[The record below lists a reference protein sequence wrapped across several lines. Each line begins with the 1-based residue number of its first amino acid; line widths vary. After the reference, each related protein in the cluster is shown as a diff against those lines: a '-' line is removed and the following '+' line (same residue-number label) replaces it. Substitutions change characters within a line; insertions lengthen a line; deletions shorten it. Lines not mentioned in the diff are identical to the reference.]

1 MAFTHLH
8 VHTEYSLLDGVNKIP
23 KLYERVKDLGMNSV
37 AISDHGVMFG
47 VAEFWKK
54 SGDYGVKPIIGCE
67 IYVAPKERTLREAVN
82 GIKYYH
88 LLLLAKNKIGYHN
101 LLKIVSL
108 GQLEGMYYKPR
119 VDKETLEKYSE
130 GLVCTSACMAGP
142 LSRHILRREYD
153 QAEDWLKFLKG
164 TFKENFYIEL
174 QRHGF
179 DQSDAFSDGF
189 SESSIHDT
197 LDSSSGEES
206 IDNINLQKFSNIKL
220 KEFAEKYKIPL
231 IATTDAHYLNK
242 EDKEVQTVLF
252 AVKDGKLIDEPDCRH
267 GYEGTYLLS
276 PEEMDFKFSDCKEAI
291 DNTQRVDEQIE
302 SFSIGFDRVQPKFW
316 NIPEGETSET
326 ELKRQTYEGALR
338 KYKKLNKEDPKKYES
353 ILVDLKKND
362 YSTTKTMLG
371 DELFDRLK
379 YELETIHDKGYD
391 DYFLV
396 VSDIMKFAVRAGI
409 LMGVRGSVAGSA
421 AAHCL
426 DIVEVDPIKWELY
439 FERFLNPERPSP
451 PDIDM
456 DIQDDRRDEI
466 IKYVEE
472 KYGKDAVAAIVAIGR
487 LKTKAAIRDVA
498 RVMGI
503 DLKIADKLSKM
514 VHVLFGKVYTIDKM
528 MKEDEEFKRLVESDP
543 KLVELA
549 RVVQKIE
556 NMSRHSSVHACGH
569 LITPGPIVDYAPL
582 QLEAGGGRTVVQFEG
597 PWLEELGLMKFDF
610 LGLRTLTIVKR
621 TIEIIQQKY
630 GVDIDFYNIPESDK
644 QTFELFSRGETI
656 GVFQFESPP
665 MQQYLKELKPTT
677 QEDICFMVA
686 AYRPGAMKYIP
697 DYIKVKNGQKEPTF
711 LIPDLEPILGVTNG
725 YMVYQEQLMRLSVDI
740 AGYNMGQADSL
751 RKAVGKKKMDV
762 MEKEEPKLKAG
773 IMNKGFSQDVADQ
786 LWLMLLPFADY
797 GFNKAHAAGYAVL
810 AYKCAYLKAHYPL
823 EFITA
828 LIHSDLQNL
837 DRVTIDIQEARR
849 MGYEILPPNVNKS
862 DIYFAPEGG
871 NSIRFGLGAVK
882 NVGIKVCERIIEER
896 INGEYLNLDDFIF
909 RVGTEFVNKRAIEA
923 LIKSGALEDFGDRN
937 ALLKVMPEVLAK
949 ANVKARKVDENQT
962 DLFGGLD
969 MDDVQP
975 QKMYFDA
982 TLLPQ
987 VDPATDHDK
996 MNWEK
1001 EYMGLFISTHPL
1013 HKFSW
1018 VEIFPDYINAN
1029 QIESIKS
1036 GKDVKMLC
1044 MLSTFKFV
1052 YTKKDN
1058 SKMAILTLEDMTGKV
1073 DAVMFPKTFEK
1084 FKQYLNESSPLILR
1098 GLVNEREDRK
1108 SIIINTVEHANVL
1121 TEPKKIT
1128 IDIRGVTDKED
1139 LNCLK
1144 EVLDLEKSDSTAEVK
1159 VIYGNK
1165 SQTKSLTKYTDLKNT
1180 KTRECLKRWVVI
1192 E

>member
-23 KLYERVKDLGMNSV
+23 KLYERIKDLGMNSV
-37 AISDHGVMFG
+37 AISDHGVMYG

-67 IYVAPKERTLREAVN
+67 IYVAPKERTLRETVE

-88 LLLLAKNKIGYHN
+88 LLLLAKNFQGYQN
-101 LLKIVSL
+101 LLKIVST

-119 VDKETLEKYSE
+119 VDRETLNKYSE
-130 GLVCTSACMAGP
+130 GLICTSACMAGP
-142 LSRHILRREYD
+142 ISRHILRREYD
-153 QAEDWLKFLKG
+153 KAEDWLKFLKN
-164 TFKENFYIEL
+164 TFNDNFYIEL
-174 QRHGF
+174 QRHGY
-179 DQSDAFSDGF
+179 DGSDAFEGI
-189 SESSIHDT
+189 SESDIVDT
-197 LDSSSGEES
+197 LDSSGSEES

-220 KEFAEKYKIPL
+220 REFADKYKIPL
-231 IATTDAHYLNK
+231 VATTDAHYLQK
-242 EDKEVQTVLF
+242 EDKDVQTVLF
-252 AVKDGKLIDEPDCRH
+252 AVKDGKLITEPDCRH
-267 GYEGTYLLS
+267 GYEGTYILS
-276 PEEMDFKFSDCKEAI
+276 PEEMETKFADCKEAV
-291 DNTQRVDEQIE
+291 DNTQRIDEQIE
-302 SFSIGFDRVQPKFW
+302 SFSIAFDRVQPRFW
-316 NIPEGETSET
+316 NVPEGETAGS
-326 ELKRQTYEGALR
+326 ELKRQTYDGALR
-338 KYKKLNKEDPKKYES
+338 KYKKLNTENPQKYEE
-353 ILVDLKKND
+353 ILNDLHKND
-362 YSTTKTMLG
+362 YESTKKELG
-371 DELFDRLK
+371 EDLYERLR
-379 YELETIHDKGYD
+379 YELDVIHDKGYD

-396 VSDIMKFAVRAGI
+396 VSDIMKFAARSGI

-466 IKYVEE
+466 IAYVEE
-472 KYGKDAVAAIVAIGR
+472 KYGKDAVAAILAVGR
-487 LKTKAAIRDVA
+487 LKTKAAIRDVS

-503 DLKIADKLSKM
+503 DLKVADRLSKM

-528 MKEDEEFKRLVESDP
+528 MKEDEEFKRIIESDP
-543 KLVELA
+543 KLQEMA
-549 RVVQKIE
+549 AIVQKIE

-569 LITPGPIVDYAPL
+569 LITPGPIVNYAPL

-621 TIEIIQQKY
+621 TIEIIQKKY
-630 GVDIDFYNIPESDK
+630 GITVDFYNIPASDK
-644 QTFELFSRGETI
+644 KTFELFSRGETI

-665 MQQYLKELKPTT
+665 MQQYLKELKPET

-697 DYIKVKNGQKEPTF
+697 DYIKVKNGLKEASY
-711 LIPDLEPILGVTNG
+711 LIPELEPILGVTNG
-725 YMVYQEQLMRLSVDI
+725 YMVYQEQLMRLSVDV

-762 MEKEEPKLKAG
+762 MQKEEPKLKEG
-773 IMNKGFSQDVADQ
+773 VMKKGYSQEVADK
-786 LWLMLLPFADY
+786 LWNMILPFADY

-828 LIHSDLQNL
+828 LIHSDLENL

-849 MGYEILPPNVNKS
+849 MGYEVLPPNINKS
-862 DIYFAPEGG
+862 GVYFEPENN
-871 NSIRFGLGAVK
+871 NSIRFGLGAIK
-882 NVGIKVCERIIEER
+882 NVGVKACERIIEER
-896 INGEYLNLDDFIF
+896 LNGEYLNLDDFVF
-909 RVGTEFVNKRAIEA
+909 RVGSEFINKRILEA
-923 LIKSGALEDFGDRN
+923 LIKSGAMDDFGDRN
-937 ALLKVMPEVLAK
+937 ALLKVMPEILQK
-949 ANVKARKVDENQT
+949 LNVKSKKRDEAQT
-962 DLFGGLD
+962 DLFGFDLEETD
-969 MDDVQP
+969 QP
-975 QKMYFDA
+975 QKQFFNA
-982 TLLPQ
+982 TLLPD
-987 VDPATDHDK
+987 VEPASDHDK

-1001 EYMGLFISTHPL
+1001 DYMGLFISTHPL

-1018 VEIFPDYINAN
+1018 VEIFPDYISAN
-1029 QIESIKS
+1029 QIDETKP
-1036 GKDVKMLC
+1036 GKNVKMLC
-1044 MLSTFKFV
+1044 MLTTFKFV

-1058 SKMAILTLEDMTGKV
+1058 SKMAILTFEDMTGKV
-1073 DAVMFPKTFEK
+1073 DAVIFPKTFEK
-1084 FKQYLNESSPLILR
+1084 YKQFLNESSPLIIR
-1098 GLVNEREDRK
+1098 GVINEREDRK
-1108 SIIINTVEHANVL
+1108 SLIVNSLEHANVL
-1121 TEPKKIT
+1121 GEPKKIT
-1128 IDIRGVTDKED
+1128 VDITGVTDKEE

-1144 EVLDLEKSDSTAEVK
+1144 EVLTDTPDSTEVK
-1159 VIYGNK
+1159 IIYGSKGN
-1165 SQTKSLTKYTDLKNT
+1165 TKTFIKHTNLKET
-1180 KTRECLKRWVVI
+1180 KTRECLKKWVII